1 MLFCSSVSFSEKI
14 PSHHTYLSDI
24 FLGKIL
30 LEKVKKNYNP
40 RPHLKL
46 TSLRRKSMF
55 ALCARH
61 ATRTTASTLSR
72 PRPSQPSDRT
82 RGRLYSDWTRTEF
95 PKESRVFS
103 EKTVLLLN
111 PPSRKSVE
119 EEVGESYGHFCKVI
133 SGLQKIVGPL
143 DPKTRATCWKLVV
156 KHSIACKT
164 EERSLEDEADSKTGK
179 KLKDLLRTELTKIEA
194 FSMTAEL
201 FDDAIRG
208 FFSPDTPLAIS
219 RASKQMTD
227 EELQICLAQWD
238 CSLEE
243 ISKGSEEALRTA
255 FRSVLEEL
263 QKTTHPLPDEEIV
276 WKTVFDARLKPLRDR
291 IIFSMTKIEGIEQ
304 KTDAGLRELVR
315 EKFRIELF
323 LKNEIKGD
331 LRRDICQLWDVP
343 EDPSPRAAVLRLF
356 GIAAE

>member
-1 MLFCSSVSFSEKI
+1 
-14 PSHHTYLSDI
+14 
-24 FLGKIL
+24 
-30 LEKVKKNYNP
+30 
-40 RPHLKL
+40 
-46 TSLRRKSMF
+46 MF
-55 ALCARH
+55 ALC
-61 ATRTTASTLSR
+61 TRIPVRKTAACLTHTPLPQHR
-72 PRPSQPSDRT
+72 LKG
-82 RGRLYSDWTRTEF
+82 RGYSDWTGGSF
-95 PKESRVFS
+95 PKEDRVFL
-103 EKTVLLLN
+103 EKKVLLLN

-119 EEVGESYGHFCKVI
+119 EEVGKSYGHFCEVI
-133 SGLQKIVGPL
+133 SRLQKIVGAL
-143 DPKTRATCWKLVV
+143 DPKTRAACWKLVV

-201 FDDAIRG
+201 LDDAIRG

-219 RASKQMTD
+219 RPCKQMTD

-238 CSLEE
+238 CSLSD
-243 ISKGSEEALRTA
+243 ISEASEEALRAA
-255 FRSVLEEL
+255 FQSVLEEL
-263 QKTTHPLPDEEIV
+263 EKTTHSLPDEEVV
-276 WKTVFDARLKPLRDR
+276 WKTVFDTRLKPLRDR

-304 KTDAGLRELVR
+304 KTDAALRQLVR

-331 LRRDICQLWDVP
+331 LRREICQLWDVP

-356 GIAAE
+356 GIASE